1 MGLAKTLKSIVVSA
15 PSRGKPVA
23 PQDRPKSVTQRIPSV
38 CQVCVNTCG
47 IIIKVENGTVVGIE
61 GNPDNPHNYGRICA
75 KGISAIMGLYNPHR
89 VATPLRRTNPE
100 KGIGVDPKWEPIDPE
115 AAWNIVVGHL
125 RRVLEDDPRKLIV
138 LAGTGDPESV
148 TAAIG
153 SFAQS
158 FGTPNAGVGTPFGA
172 KTWSNYLNTGSMHTE
187 PDFSRCRY
195 LMLFGSQKG
204 TMVGHD
210 TIKAA
215 KAMADARERGM
226 KLIVCDPICTPIAT
240 KADEWIPI
248 RPSTDRALALSMLNV
263 LLNELGIFDAEF
275 LKAQTNGPYLVG
287 TDGRYLRDAETGKPL
302 VWDEAKGA
310 ACAYDAPPVRPALLG
325 DYDVGGMACRPAFH
339 SLKEHLRQYPPEE
352 GETITDVPASTI
364 RRLAREF
371 GEAAAIGSTI
381 VIEGQKMPLRP
392 VCAFPDCRGLAAHMY
407 GVWTGTAVQLL
418 NVMVGAVDVPGGN
431 LSTNVVG
438 PHGKFR
444 IGEGPEG
451 LVTSG
456 PELGNRRPYPARNP
470 TVPQTVDLGELFPV
484 GRSPR
489 PLLALGLLEYAH
501 LLPYKPEVMVHCSS
515 NAIMVGANPKL
526 LAQALSRL
534 SFMVSFAHTIDE
546 TVEFADIILPVQHP
560 LERLDFPVNSLRGW
574 VTGDQWY
581 FTLRQ
586 PGVESKP
593 NVKHLADVFLELG
606 EKLGLGRK
614 VTAELNNRLRLKE
627 PYRLDEQ
634 RSYRWEEILD
644 LSAKSGFG
652 SDHGLD
658 WLKKNGLVAWRRGL
672 GERYPRGVLR
682 LPRLPIY
689 FEHFLEIRPKV
700 EALIKEAGLD
710 WDLSG
715 YQSMPFWKP
724 CPASAQRARGYDLL
738 AVNFKF
744 GFHSFSTTE
753 GNPWLDELT
762 TRHPWGYNLIM
773 NAATARQKG
782 IGDGE
787 TVIVESCE
795 GEKVTGTVKLTQ
807 GIHPEVVGVGACFGR
822 WSHGQPVSR
831 GKGVNYNTLLPH
843 KMDWIDAFSGHLDA
857 CAPIRVSKA

>member
-1 MGLAKTLKSIVVSA
+1 
-15 PSRGKPVA
+15 
-23 PQDRPKSVTQRIPSV
+23 
-38 CQVCVNTCG
+38 
-47 IIIKVENGTVVGIE
+47 
-61 GNPDNPHNYGRICA
+61 
-75 KGISAIMGLYNPHR
+75 
-89 VATPLRRTNPE
+89 
-100 KGIGVDPKWEPIDPE
+100 
-115 AAWNIVVGHL
+115 
-125 RRVLEDDPRKLIV
+125 
-138 LAGTGDPESV
+138 
-148 TAAIG
+148 
-153 SFAQS
+153 
-158 FGTPNAGVGTPFGA
+158 
-172 KTWSNYLNTGSMHTE
+172 
-187 PDFSRCRY
+187 
-195 LMLFGSQKG
+195 
-204 TMVGHD
+204 
-210 TIKAA
+210 
-215 KAMADARERGM
+215 
-226 KLIVCDPICTPIAT
+226 
-240 KADEWIPI
+240 
-248 RPSTDRALALSMLNV
+248 
-263 LLNELGIFDAEF
+263 
-275 LKAQTNGPYLVG
+275 
-287 TDGRYLRDAETGKPL
+287 
-302 VWDEAKGA
+302 
-310 ACAYDAPPVRPALLG
+310 
-325 DYDVGGMACRPAFH
+325 MACRPAFH

-352 GETITDVPASTI
+352 VETITDVPASTI

-371 GEAAAIGSTI
+371 GAAASIGSTI

-456 PELGNRRPYPARNP
+456 PELGNRRPYPARKP

-501 LLPYKPEVMVHCSS
+501 LLPYKPEVVVHCSS

-787 TVIVESCE
+787 TVIVESCD

-831 GKGVNYNTLLPH
+831 CKGVKYNTLLP
-843 KMDWIDAFSGHLDA
+843 
-857 CAPIRVSKA
+857 